1 MPKNAQRRA
10 GMWLILLFLIGAG
23 GAAVWYFNNSRGH
36 GPQYLTAPVTRGDLT
51 QVVTATG
58 QLNPVVNVQVGSQ
71 ISGIIQKLYVDFN
84 SPVKAGQVLAQ
95 IDPATYSATVH
106 QNEADL
112 ANAKAALELS
122 QLNARRAE
130 ELIQKQL
137 IPQASHDKAMVELH
151 QAEATVKLKEAI
163 LERAE
168 VDLGR
173 CTVYAPIDGIVISR
187 HVD

>member
-23 GAAVWYFNNSRGH
+23 GSAVWYFNNSRGH

-84 SPVKAGQVLAQ
+84 STVKSNQLIAEL
-95 IDPATYSATVH
+95 DPATYKASLH
-106 QNEADL
+106 QAEGDL
-112 ANAKAALELS
+112 ANSRAALELS
-122 QLNARRAE
+122 RFDAR
-130 ELIQKQL
+130 L
-137 IPQASHDKAMVELH
+137 
-151 QAEATVKLKEAI
+151 
-163 LERAE
+163 
-168 VDLGR
+168 
-173 CTVYAPIDGIVISR
+173 
-187 HVD
+187 